1 MAKDRVL
8 IVYDNRTLGEE
19 LTPGWGFSALIEH
32 GGKRILFDTGVD
44 KIVLEHNAE
53 VLGVNLAATDAL
65 FLSHEHCDH
74 IGAISSTLHKKLEV
88 FYPASF
94 SSLFKGEIGE
104 KIEKAAWHAHPVS
117 QPVEILPGIAPPE
130 SWGPRS

>member
-1 MAKDRVL
+1 
-8 IVYDNRTLGEE
+8 
-19 LTPGWGFSALIEH
+19 LIEL
-32 GGKRILFDTGVD
+32 GGRRILFDTGAD
-44 KIVLEHNAE
+44 KIVLEHDAE

-104 KIEKAAWHAHPVS
+104 KIEKAAWHAHPVF